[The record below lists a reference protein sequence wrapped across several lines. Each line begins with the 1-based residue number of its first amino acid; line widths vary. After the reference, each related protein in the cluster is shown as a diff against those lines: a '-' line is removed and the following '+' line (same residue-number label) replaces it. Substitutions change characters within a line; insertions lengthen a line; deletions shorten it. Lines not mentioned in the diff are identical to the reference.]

1 MILSLVTI
9 SKTRAQM
16 PESSAE
22 SKAFHYR
29 PGTHQKGEDTARRI
43 LEAAIEVFAEEGYDG
58 ASTRALAERAKVNLP
73 AIQYYFGS
81 KEGLYRAAIGEI
93 VGIVETHLS
102 PAAVIVAGALEGKR
116 DPERLLAAL
125 YELLDAFTAL
135 VTSRTATSSRS
146 TFITRAEIE
155 GKPALDLL
163 HESVMRLGIRPCAAV
178 IAKLLRR
185 NAEDEEILVRTL
197 AILGQVFVFHSKCNN
212 KSARQTMNWDQL
224 DERKVRLIQ
233 TIVREHA
240 TAILRAA
247 MGEAS

>member
-1 MILSLVTI
+1 M
-9 SKTRAQM
+9 QDN
-16 PESSAE
+16 SAE

-58 ASTRALAERAKVNLP
+58 ASTRALADRAKVNLP

-93 VGIVETHLS
+93 VGIVDTHLA
-102 PAAVIVAGALEGKR
+102 PAAAVAAKALEGKR
-116 DPERLLAAL
+116 DPEKLFAAL

-135 VTSRTATSSRS
+135 VTSRNATSSRS

-163 HESVMRLGIRPCAAV
+163 HESVTRLGIQPCAEM
-178 IAKLLRR
+178 IARLLQRDPQ
-185 NAEDEEILVRTL
+185 DEEILVRTL

-212 KSARQTMNWDQL
+212 KSARQTMSWDQL
-224 DERKVRLIQ
+224 DERKLHVIQ
-233 TIVREHA
+233 TIVREHT

-247 MGEAS
+247 MGDAS